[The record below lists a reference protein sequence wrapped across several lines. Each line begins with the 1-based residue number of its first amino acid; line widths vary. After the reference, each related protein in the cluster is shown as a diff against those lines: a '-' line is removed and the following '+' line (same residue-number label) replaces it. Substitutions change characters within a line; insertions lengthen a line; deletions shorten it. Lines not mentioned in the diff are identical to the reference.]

1 MGAEPLHSSPVEG
14 RDTARDLLIS
24 GVEALHQRV
33 LPQAFAFS
41 DVIGSSSVT
50 ASDGI
55 GILDY
60 AEVVIV
66 APRRCSKTSSIQATL
81 VGRMKA
87 IPGYG
92 IISTAQT
99 GLKARARFFDVAIP
113 LHKADPDTWP
123 LWKAAGRECLEYAP
137 TGARWDV
144 VAPKGDKFRSEGAD
158 CVWVDEAQ
166 EFEDEAVVLDLQAGI
181 DPTLDTSPYPQL
193 IVSGTP
199 SAKAGMLWDALQRGH
214 EGDIGIVEYAARED
228 DDPDDEAV
236 WHRVHPGIGTLTT
249 IERMRERR
257 RKLGRL
263 LFGQEYLCLWQD
275 PAATRLLSAGGWAA
289 ACRPEAPSRPER
301 IGLAF
306 EVALDGSYG
315 AVMGAWRDGDGRAWW
330 ELLGLRSG
338 AGWLPI
344 FLGDLARRRHLP
356 ISYDAIGQNL
366 QVAEALTRIRP
377 RPRLDPLNTRQMIA
391 ACPPVFDELHGGRV
405 LHVDQPDLA
414 TAIGAAAKRYMRDGG
429 WVWNRE
435 AGGPAIAPLIAGTVA
450 LAAFDRLPAKVETR
464 IQVRT

>member
-1 MGAEPLHSSPVEG
+1 MVAEPLRASPAEG
-14 RDTARDLLIS
+14 VDQARDLLRC
-24 GVEALHQRV
+24 GVEALDQRV

-41 DVIGSSSVT
+41 DVIGSHSVT
-50 ASDGI
+50 TSDGFPL
-55 GILDY
+55 LDHP
-60 AEVVIV
+60 EVVIV

-81 VGRMKA
+81 VGRMMRISKYA
-87 IPGYG
+87 I
-92 IISTAQT
+92 ITTAQT

-123 LWKAAGRECLEYAP
+123 LWKAAGRECLEHAP

-166 EFEDEAVVLDLQAGI
+166 EFEDEETVRDLQAGI
-181 DPTLDTSPYPQL
+181 EPTLDTSPYPQL
-193 IVSGTP
+193 IISGTP
-199 SAKAGMLWDALQRGH
+199 KAKAGMLWDALQRGH
-214 EGDIGIVEYAARED
+214 DGEIGIVEYAADED

-249 IERMRERR
+249 IERMRDRR
-257 RKLGRL
+257 KKLGRL

-275 PAATRLLSAGGWAA
+275 AAATRLLPPGPWAGS
-289 ACRPEAPSRPER
+289 CRDVAPSRPDR
-301 IGLAF
+301 LGLAF

-315 AVMGAWRDGDGRAWW
+315 AVVGAWRDGDGRAWW
-330 ELLGLRSG
+330 ELLAVRSG

-377 RPRLDPLNTRQMIA
+377 RPRLDPMNTRQMIA

-405 LHVDQPDLA
+405 LHVDQPDLT
-414 TAIGAAAKRYMRDGG
+414 TAMAAAAKRYLRDGG

-464 IQVRT
+464 IVVRT